1 MIYLVDSESL
11 TKYSPD
17 DNNDLSKSKLRKSE
31 RLMKIAKART
41 VSENKKVANIRAV
54 CTGNDS
60 RSLWL
65 P

>member
-17 DNNDLSKSKLRKSE
+17 DNNDLSKSKLRKS
-31 RLMKIAKART
+31 AKART
-41 VSENKKVANIRAV
+41 VSENKKVATIRTV

-60 RSLWL
+60 CSLWL